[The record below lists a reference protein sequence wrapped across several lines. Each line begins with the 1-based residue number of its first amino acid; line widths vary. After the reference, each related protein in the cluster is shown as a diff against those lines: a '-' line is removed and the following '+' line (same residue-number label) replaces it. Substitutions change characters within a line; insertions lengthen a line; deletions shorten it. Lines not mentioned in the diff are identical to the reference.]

1 MVSNS
6 KKPER
11 INTSDKVQKK
21 PLKMSRNSL
30 KFKHQKKRSFLS
42 TIKPSSSKYAWQ
54 NLPDLI
60 FTDILMMVGLGRL
73 DDISKGRRVCQ
84 SWNVVISQ
92 MTKRTK
98 DTIRREAESQAAEI
112 REKWGDN
119 DDDTLPEIANAASLA
134 HHGILGSVKSMDLEN
149 VDLASIPAEH
159 LASLAS
165 CVTEDVNIDNI
176 CDIIR

>member
-1 MVSNS
+1 
-6 KKPER
+6 
-11 INTSDKVQKK
+11 
-21 PLKMSRNSL
+21 MSRDSP
-30 KFKHQKKRSFLS
+30 KHQKKRSFLS
-42 TIKPSSSKYAWQ
+42 TVTVKPLFSKNGWQ

-60 FTDILMMVGLGRL
+60 LTDIMMMAGLDRL
-73 DDISKGRRVCQ
+73 DDISKCRQVCQ
-84 SWNVVISQ
+84 SWNVMISQ
-92 MTKRTK
+92 MTKRNK
-98 DTIRREAESQAAEI
+98 DTIRREAESVAAEI